1 MVAPSHH
8 AIPYPPITY
17 SFTSPT
23 HLSIYPFTSPTHLH
37 HLPIYI
43 SPQPPSL
50 IPRSSHFMPM
60 PPSQSVTVQLQNIQ
74 QRFGDFRALS
84 NINLMIQPGERVAVV
99 GSSGAGKSTLL
110 SLMNGSLYPTA
121 GEVRVFGQSLL
132 AAKGR
137 QRRQLQRQIGTI
149 YQQHHL
155 VPNLR
160 VIHNVNAG
168 NLGRW
173 SIGRAAWS
181 LIRPLNV
188 KTASHALAQ
197 VGIPEKLYARTDQL
211 SGGQQQRVAL
221 ARVLVQDPAIILADE
236 PIASLDPER
245 SRDLMDLLR
254 HLCQTTG
261 KTLVVSLH
269 DIEFAFSH
277 CQRMVGLRQGEIVF
291 DAPSSAVSQE
301 MIQAL
306 YQL

>member
-1 MVAPSHH
+1 M
-8 AIPYPPITY
+8 PI
-17 SFTSPT
+17 
-23 HLSIYPFTSPTHLH
+23 L
-37 HLPIYI
+37 
-43 SPQPPSL
+43 
-50 IPRSSHFMPM
+50 
-60 PPSQSVTVQLQNIQ
+60 QLQNIQ
-74 QRFGDFRALS
+74 QRFGDFQALS
-84 NINLMIQPGERVAVV
+84 DVNLTIQPGERVALV

-121 GEVRVFGQSLL
+121 GEVWAFGQAFS
-132 AAKGR
+132 AATGQ
-137 QRRQLQRQIGTI
+137 QRRRLQRQIGTI

-173 SIGRAAWS
+173 SIGQAAWS

-188 KTASHALAQ
+188 KTASQALAQ
-197 VGIPEKLYARTDQL
+197 VGISEKLYARTDQL

-245 SRDLMDLLR
+245 SQDLMDLLR
-254 HLCQTTG
+254 HLCETTS

-277 CQRMVGLRQGEIVF
+277 CQRMIGLRQGKIVF
-291 DAPSSAVSQE
+291 DALSAAVSPE

-306 YQL
+306 YRFDPVPSERL